1 MTKTE
6 LISSLADA
14 TELTKTQTEKV
25 LGAFIST
32 VADTLASGNDI
43 RIAGLGTFSV
53 KSRPA
58 REGRNPRT
66 GETIKIAASKSP
78 TFKAGKELKDKVN
91 A

>member
-1 MTKTE
+1 MTKSE
-6 LISSLADA
+6 LISALAED

-25 LGAFIST
+25 LNSFIAK
-32 VADTLASGNDI
+32 VGDTLASGNDV
-43 RIAGLGTFSV
+43 RIAGLGTFAV

>member
-6 LISSLADA
+6 LISALAEA
-14 TELTKTQTEKV
+14 TELSKTQTEKV
-25 LGAFIST
+25 LGAFISK
-32 VADTLASGNDI
+32 VADTLASGNDV

-78 TFKAGKELKDKVN
+78 AFKAGKELKDKVN

>member
-1 MTKTE
+1 MPPIWLLKE
-6 LISSLADA
+6 LP
-14 TELTKTQTEKV
+14 KTQTEKV
-25 LGAFIST
+25 VGAFISK
-32 VADTLASGNDI
+32 VGETLASGNDV
-43 RIAGLGTFSV
+43 RIAGLGIFSV

-66 GETIKIAASKSP
+66 GETLKIAASKAL

>member
-1 MTKTE
+1 MTKSE
-6 LISSLADA
+6 LVSALAEA
-14 TELTKTQTEKV
+14 TELTKAQTEKV
-25 LGAFIST
+25 LSAFITKLGDS
-32 VADTLASGNDI
+32 LASGNDV

-78 TFKAGKELKDKVN
+78 TFKAGKELKDKVK